1 MPYEVES
8 TSVILADNGRERMR
22 KRIWS
27 CLTLMVVFC
36 GIFSIQERA
45 QAQFTTSTNGVDLM
59 IVCAHPGDESLFLGG
74 ALPLYAGEQGRSAVV
89 VFLSSGSN
97 AENKAA
103 RDSLARYGD
112 QVQAVFGTFSSV
124 YTSNEEDALRYWDKR
139 EVTAYLVSMIRKYK
153 PVVVISHDPLGEYG
167 HGAHCVASDCVIAAA
182 PFAASATDYPE
193 SKALYGIWQ
202 IQRLFLHRYGEKLVT
217 LDRSKPLSRFN
228 GITALELDQQGY
240 ALYPD
245 PYPIVISDE
254 FGYTRPQYGL
264 AYAVPADRFD
274 PATGDL
280 FAGISSVYLNPTAA
294 PLPSPTVNSAVPE
307 PVAKKNTTA
316 VASSVQSAEGPVVDG
331 SSVVSEE
338 GLFITRIAVVILGV
352 LVIAVLF
359 WVYIQR
365 RKPMFRRVSLFPALI
380 ALVAFLLVCVHLAL
394 LEQQP
399 RVEVA
404 SLPSPTPTISSVPG
418 ESVAAEVTPSPT
430 PSVDSFDQYFSEQEV
445 VIDDQDNE
453 HWEYRSSTLSVI
465 IDREH
470 ILRSDSK
477 PISYCVAHIR
487 MRGEDSFQA
496 GIHTESMK
504 AIQRLEPPWYM
515 ARRYRAVL
523 AITGDNLTRAET
535 ELKGILIRNGK
546 IYSANQAQDTLA
558 LYPDE
563 FSMKVF
569 KPKTVTP
576 QELLDQGVVNTFS
589 FGPTL
594 LNNYE
599 RDLTSKR
606 GHLGRANPRCGIG
619 MVEPGYFIA
628 ITVDGRQSKYSVGMT
643 MDGFAQLFYLYGCQL
658 AYNLDGGS
666 STAMVF
672 MGENLSQHS
681 GEGSDT
687 QRPWTDGLLWGNSEL
702 VPTIDD
708 PVYNNGSHPWIPLPT
723 ATITPAP

>member
-1 MPYEVES
+1 
-8 TSVILADNGRERMR
+8 
-22 KRIWS
+22 
-27 CLTLMVVFC
+27 
-36 GIFSIQERA
+36 
-45 QAQFTTSTNGVDLM
+45 M

-74 ALPLYAGEQGRSAVV
+74 ALPLYAGEKGRSAVV
-89 VFLSSGSN
+89 VFLSGGSD
-97 AENKAA
+97 AEKKAA
-103 RDSLARYGD
+103 RASLARYGD
-112 QVQAVFGTFSSV
+112 QVQAVFGSFSSI

-153 PVVVISHDPLGEYG
+153 PVVVVSHDPLGEYG
-167 HGAHCVASDCVIAAA
+167 HGAHCVASDCVLAAA

-193 SKALYGIWQ
+193 SKALYGNWQ
-202 IQRLFLHRYGEKLVT
+202 IQRLFLHRFGDKLVT
-217 LDRSKPLSRFN
+217 LDRSQPLSRFN
-228 GITALELDQQGY
+228 GMTALELDQQGY
-240 ALYPD
+240 QLYPD
-245 PYPIVISDE
+245 QYPILISDD

-264 AYAVPADRFD
+264 AYATPADRFD
-274 PATGDL
+274 PASGDL
-280 FAGISSVYLNPTAA
+280 FNGISAVYFNPTAA
-294 PLPSPTVNSAVPE
+294 PLPSPTADDATTETAAATDAMLAAPTETNNPSADAGST
-307 PVAKKNTTA
+307 VALADNL
-316 VASSVQSAEGPVVDG
+316 
-331 SSVVSEE
+331 
-338 GLFITRIAVVILGV
+338 LFTRIAVVVFGV
-352 LVIAVLF
+352 LVIAALF
-359 WVYIQR
+359 WVYLER
-365 RKPMFRRVSLFPALI
+365 KKPMSHRASLFPAVI
-380 ALVAFLLVCVHLAL
+380 VLVAFLFFCGRLIL

-399 RVEVA
+399 GKEADILPTPTPAA
-404 SLPSPTPTISSVPG
+404 SFAPGETAEAEPSPTPT
-418 ESVAAEVTPSPT
+418 A
-430 PSVDSFDQYFSEQEV
+430 SVDDFDQYFSDKEI
-445 VIDDQDNE
+445 VINDQDNE

-470 ILRSDSK
+470 ILRSDNK

-558 LYPDE
+558 FYPKE

-569 KPKTVTP
+569 KPKTITP
-576 QELLDQGVVNTFS
+576 QELLNQGVVNTFS

-708 PVYNNGSHPWIPLPT
+708 PVYNNGSHPWVPLPK

>member
-1 MPYEVES
+1 
-8 TSVILADNGRERMR
+8 MR
-22 KRIWS
+22 KRILS
-27 CLTLMVVFC
+27 CVALLVIFFGV
-36 GIFSIQERA
+36 FSIQGTSRA
-45 QAQFTTSTNGVDLM
+45 QSTTETDGVDLM
-59 IVCAHPGDESLFLGG
+59 VICAHPGDESLFLGG

-89 VFLSSGSN
+89 VFLSSGSD
-97 AENKAA
+97 ADNKAA
-103 RDSLARYGD
+103 RASLARYGD
-112 QVQAVFGTFSSV
+112 QVQVVFGSFSSV

-139 EVTAYLVSMIRKYK
+139 EVTSYLVSMIRKYK
-153 PVVVISHDPLGEYG
+153 PVVVVSHDPLGEYG
-167 HGAHCVASDCVIAAA
+167 HGAHCVASDCVLAAA

-193 SKALYGIWQ
+193 SKALYGTWQ

-228 GITALELDQQGY
+228 GMTALELDQQGY
-240 ALYPD
+240 QLYPN
-245 PYPIVISDE
+245 PYPILISDA

-264 AYAVPADRFD
+264 AYAVPADRYD
-274 PATGDL
+274 PTSGDL
-280 FAGISSVYLNPTAA
+280 FAGISSVYLRPTAA
-294 PLPSPTVNSAVPE
+294 PQASPVGDNAAMATMAAKDTTLAAPS
-307 PVAKKNTTA
+307 
-316 VASSVQSAEGPVVDG
+316 VASTEKPAVEVSSAISDT
-331 SSVVSEE
+331 SL
-338 GLFITRIAVVILGV
+338 LFTRVAVIILGV
-352 LVIAVLF
+352 VVIAAMF
-359 WVYIQR
+359 WVYLER
-365 RKPMFRRVSLFPALI
+365 RKPMFRRVSLFPAVI
-380 ALVAFLLVCVHLAL
+380 ALVAFLFFCGHLAL

-399 RVEVA
+399 SKETAAQPAPTPAA
-404 SLPSPTPTISSVPG
+404 SLTPDASADVAASPSPTPP
-418 ESVAAEVTPSPT
+418 A
-430 PSVDSFDQYFSEQEV
+430 DSFDQYFSDKEMV
-445 VIDDQDNE
+445 VNDQDNE

-470 ILRSDSK
+470 ILRSDNK
-477 PISYCVAHIR
+477 PISYCVAQIR
-487 MRGEDSFQA
+487 MRGEDCFQP

-535 ELKGILIRNGK
+535 ELKGILIRDGR

-558 LYPDE
+558 LYPKE

-576 QELLDQGVVNTFS
+576 QELVDQGVVNTFS

-628 ITVDGRQSKYSVGMT
+628 ITVDGRQIKHSVGMT

-672 MGENLSQHS
+672 MGENLSEHS

-708 PVYNNGSHPWIPLPT
+708 PVYNNGSHPWVPLPT
-723 ATITPAP
+723 ATITSAP

>member
-1 MPYEVES
+1 
-8 TSVILADNGRERMR
+8 MR
-22 KRIWS
+22 KRIFS
-27 CLTLMVVFC
+27 CFTLLIIII
-36 GIFSIQERA
+36 GIFSFQASSRA
-45 QAQFTTSTNGVDLM
+45 ESAAGSVGVDLM
-59 IVCAHPGDESLFLGG
+59 VICAHPGDESLFLGG

-89 VFLSSGSN
+89 VFLSSGSD

-103 RDSLARYGD
+103 RASLARYGN
-112 QVQAVFGTFSSV
+112 QVQVVFGTFSSI

-153 PVVVISHDPLGEYG
+153 PVVVLSHDPLGEYG
-167 HGAHCVASDCVIAAA
+167 HGAHYVASDCVLAAA

-193 SKALYGIWQ
+193 SKALYGSWQ
-202 IQRLFLHRYGEKLVT
+202 IQRLFLHRFGDQLVT

-228 GITALELDQQGY
+228 GMTALELDQQGY
-240 ALYPD
+240 QLYPN
-245 PYPIVISDE
+245 PYPIIISDE

-264 AYAVPADRFD
+264 AYSVPADRYD
-274 PATGDL
+274 PTSGDL

-294 PLPSPTVNSAVPE
+294 PVPSPADEGTGTTASAKDTTLAAPSTASAETFADEIPSAVSGSNLYVTR
-307 PVAKKNTTA
+307 VA
-316 VASSVQSAEGPVVDG
+316 VIVLGV
-331 SSVVSEE
+331 
-338 GLFITRIAVVILGV
+338 VVI
-352 LVIAVLF
+352 AAMF
-359 WVYIQR
+359 WVYLER

-380 ALVAFLLVCVHLAL
+380 ALVAFLFFGWRLAL
-394 LEQQP
+394 LEQPSKATAALPAPTPAASQVP
-399 RVEVA
+399 DAPDASADVA
-404 SLPSPTPTISSVPG
+404 VSPSPTP
-418 ESVAAEVTPSPT
+418 A
-430 PSVDSFDQYFSEQEV
+430 VDSADQYFSDKEIV
-445 VIDDQDNE
+445 VNDQDNE

-470 ILRSDSK
+470 ILRSDGK

-535 ELKGILIRNGK
+535 ELKGILLRNGK

-558 LYPDE
+558 LYPNE

-628 ITVDGRQSKYSVGMT
+628 ITVDGRQIKHSVGMT